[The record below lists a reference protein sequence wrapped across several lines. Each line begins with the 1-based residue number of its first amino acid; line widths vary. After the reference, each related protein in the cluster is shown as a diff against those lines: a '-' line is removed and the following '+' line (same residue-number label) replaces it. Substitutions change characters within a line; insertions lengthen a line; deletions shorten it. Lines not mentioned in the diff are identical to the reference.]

1 MIKSNIS
8 IEECASQIWDV
19 IIVGAGTAGG
29 LAAVLLAR
37 KKLRVLLV
45 DRQAFPRP
53 KVCGCCL
60 NGNAIATLKETGL
73 HHLLTENLAV
83 ALNEMCLGSKK
94 INHTFPL
101 QRQMVLS
108 RECLDSSL
116 IKEAMLEGAF
126 FLDTTLA
133 ELGQLTTSS
142 REVFLKHGELQFLST
157 AKIVVAADGLGGRLL
172 VRKNIT
178 THLASTNTR
187 IGAGVTVLDP
197 PDFYKTGTLF
207 MTSGNGGYVGL
218 VRLEDGR
225 LDLAAAFDPIAIKKH
240 GGMGPLAKA
249 LLKEMDWPLPLNLEF
264 APWRGTPAL
273 TGRIEQVAT
282 ERLFVIG
289 DAAGYIEPFTGE
301 GMAWAF
307 TGANFVAPLITKG
320 VGCWEP
326 ELAKQWISKYK
337 AHVTKRQGVCK
348 AAAFLL
354 RWPLLVKLAL
364 MGLKVFPFLS
374 KPVVAMLDKP
384 NKAATSI

>member
-1 MIKSNIS
+1 MIKPNIS

-19 IIVGAGTAGG
+19 IIVGSGPAGG
-29 LAAVLLAR
+29 LAAILLAR

-45 DRQAFPRP
+45 DKQSFPRS

-60 NGNAIATLKETGL
+60 NGNAVSTLEEAGL
-73 HHLLTENLAV
+73 SHILSENQAV
-83 ALNEMCLGSKK
+83 AVRKMCLGSKK
-94 INHTFPL
+94 THLTFPL

-108 RECLDSSL
+108 RERLDSSL
-116 IKEAMLEGAF
+116 ISEAMIEGAF

-133 ELGQLTTSS
+133 ELGQLTPSS
-142 REVFLKHGELQFLST
+142 REVFLKQGDIQILSS
-157 AKIVVAADGLGGRLL
+157 AKIVLAADGLGGRLL

-178 THLASTNTR
+178 THLASNSTR
-187 IGAGVTVLDP
+187 LGAGVTILDP
-197 PDFYKTGTLF
+197 PDFFKNGTLF

-240 GGMGPLAKA
+240 GSMGALAKS
-249 LLKEMDWPLPLNLEF
+249 LLQEMNWPLPLDIET

-273 TGRIEQVAT
+273 TGHIEQVAS

-307 TGANFVAPLITKG
+307 TGANFVAPLIAKG
-320 VGCWEP
+320 AACWEP
-326 ELAKQWISKYK
+326 GLAKQWTLKYK
-337 AHVTKRQGVCK
+337 AHITNRQGICK
-348 AAAFLL
+348 VIAFLL
-354 RWPLLVKLAL
+354 RWPLLVKL
-364 MGLKVFPFLS
+364 GLIGLRAFPFLS

-384 NKAATSI
+384 SKAVTSI

>member
-1 MIKSNIS
+1 MIKPNIR

-19 IIVGAGTAGG
+19 IIVGSGPAGG
-29 LAAVLLAR
+29 LAAILLAR

-45 DRQAFPRP
+45 DKQSFPRS

-60 NGNAIATLKETGL
+60 NGNAVSTLEEAGL
-73 HHLLTENLAV
+73 SHILSENQAV
-83 ALNEMCLGSKK
+83 AVRKMCLGSKK
-94 INHTFPL
+94 THLTFPL

-108 RECLDSSL
+108 RERLDSSL
-116 IKEAMLEGAF
+116 ISEAMIEGAF

-133 ELGQLTTSS
+133 ELGQLTPSS
-142 REVFLKHGELQFLST
+142 REVFLKQGDIQILSS
-157 AKIVVAADGLGGRLL
+157 AKIVLAADGLGGRLL

-178 THLASTNTR
+178 THLASNSTR
-187 IGAGVTVLDP
+187 LGAGVTILDP
-197 PDFYKTGTLF
+197 PDFFKNGTLF

-240 GGMGPLAKA
+240 GSMGALAKS
-249 LLKEMDWPLPLNLEF
+249 LLQEMNWPLPLDIET

-273 TGRIEQVAT
+273 TGHIEQVAS

-307 TGANFVAPLITKG
+307 TGANFVAPLIAKG
-320 VGCWEP
+320 AACWEP
-326 ELAKQWISKYK
+326 GLAKQWTLKYK
-337 AHVTKRQGVCK
+337 AHITNRQGICK
-348 AAAFLL
+348 VIAFLL
-354 RWPLLVKLAL
+354 RWPLLVKL
-364 MGLKVFPFLS
+364 GLIGLRAFPFLS

-384 NKAATSI
+384 SKAVTSI

>member
-1 MIKSNIS
+1 MIKPNIN

-19 IIVGAGTAGG
+19 IIVGSGPAGG
-29 LAAVLLAR
+29 LAAILLAR

-45 DRQAFPRP
+45 DKQSFPRS

-60 NGNAIATLKETGL
+60 NGNAVSTLEEAGL
-73 HHLLTENLAV
+73 SHILSENQAV
-83 ALNEMCLGSKK
+83 AVREMCLGSKK
-94 INHTFPL
+94 THLTFPL

-108 RECLDSSL
+108 RERLDSSL
-116 IKEAMLEGAF
+116 ISEAMIEGAF

-133 ELGQLTTSS
+133 ELGQLTPSS
-142 REVFLKHGELQFLST
+142 REVFLKQGDIQILSS
-157 AKIVVAADGLGGRLL
+157 AKIVLAADGLGGRLL

-178 THLASTNTR
+178 THLASNSTR
-187 IGAGVTVLDP
+187 LGAGVTILDP
-197 PDFYKTGTLF
+197 PDFFKNGTLF

-240 GGMGPLAKA
+240 GSMGALAKS
-249 LLKEMDWPLPLNLEF
+249 LLQEMNWPLPLDIET

-273 TGRIEQVAT
+273 TGHIEQVAS

-307 TGANFVAPLITKG
+307 TGANFVAPLIAKG
-320 VGCWEP
+320 AACWEP
-326 ELAKQWISKYK
+326 GLAKQWTLKYK
-337 AHVTKRQGVCK
+337 AHITNRQGICK
-348 AAAFLL
+348 VIAFLL
-354 RWPLLVKLAL
+354 RWPLLVKL
-364 MGLKVFPFLS
+364 GLIGLRAFPFLS

-384 NKAATSI
+384 SKAVTSI